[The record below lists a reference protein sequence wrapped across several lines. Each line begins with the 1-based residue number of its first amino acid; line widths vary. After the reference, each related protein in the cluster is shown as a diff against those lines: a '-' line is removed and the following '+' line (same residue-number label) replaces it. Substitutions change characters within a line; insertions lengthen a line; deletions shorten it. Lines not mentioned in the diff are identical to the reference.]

1 MGLFGTKSAKGI
13 SHYEAEGYD
22 LGFLSRI
29 APQGGIK
36 FPDRNIRMGD
46 GYVAMLYITEFPETI
61 HDNWLTRVINRDGI
75 IGMVDVKTMD
85 RNAVLKNV
93 KRSVAEQSSRIQE
106 DNTSAISRNE
116 AMNRYQSLN
125 EIAEDIN
132 KYGEVTKAV
141 QVRLYIS
148 KPTEVELEKE
158 VALIRKDLDAM
169 GFRAFNM
176 LFESN
181 DHYRALFLTPKKQEK
196 QLKVKRLGQQ
206 MPARTVGGG
215 YYFDHAQLTDPTG
228 AYFGQTLTGGP
239 VIFDMFHSDKIR
251 KSFNAIVF
259 GTMGM
264 GKSTLLKMIEEE
276 QFAKG
281 NYIRGF
287 DKSGEFYDMII
298 EQGGQY
304 IALDGSDGK
313 LNMFEVYATATLSA
327 NDLTPSQVGS
337 FQQHIAKLT
346 MQFSL
351 LNPELKEDDKNN
363 LRIWFTN
370 FYIDYGLWDPKQDED
385 NNILGLDASEYPIL
399 SDFRDYLQ
407 NIELGKGVS
416 RELKRTKEKILTLI
430 DDLITS
436 NGRMFDGH
444 TSIDHIDEE
453 QVVFFN
459 IDGLV
464 NLSDNVSSCQL
475 YTALNL
481 FWSQALAN
489 GRKVKEQYYNKEI
502 TTEEIKRF
510 LILID
515 ECQNVIN
522 GNNPRLV
529 EYITTFQREMRKFFA
544 GIVFATQSPQE
555 ILPDGND
562 SQVISKLKQVFE
574 LTQYK
579 FLLRLDQSV
588 NEKMKNTLGDIIK
601 ESEYELI
608 PQLSQGQVLLSIQGS
623 NNLVFNTRPTRQQLE
638 RFKGGM

>member
-1 MGLFGTKSAKGI
+1 MGLFNTKVSKSI
-13 SHYEAEGYD
+13 DKYESEGYD
-22 LGFLSRI
+22 LSFLSRV

-36 FPDRNIRMGD
+36 FGDRNIRMGD
-46 GYVAMLYITEFPETI
+46 GYVAMLYITDFPVTV
-61 HDNWLTRVINRDGI
+61 HDNWLDRVINRDGI
-75 IGMVDVKTMD
+75 IGLVDIKTVD

-93 KRSVAEQSSRIQE
+93 KRSMAEQSSRIQE
-106 DNTSAISRNE
+106 DNSNAISRNT
-116 AMNRYQSLN
+116 AVNNYQTLN
-125 EIAEDIN
+125 HIAEDIIS
-132 KYGEVTKAV
+132 YGEVTKAL

-158 VALIRKDLDAM
+158 IAIIRKDLDAM
-169 GFRAFNM
+169 GYRAFNM
-176 LFESN
+176 QFESK
-181 DHYRALFLTPKKQEK
+181 DYYQALFLTPKKQEK
-196 QLKVKRLGQQ
+196 KLSVKRSGQQ
-206 MPARTVGGG
+206 MPSKTLGGA
-215 YYFDHAQLTDPTG
+215 YYFNHTQLTDPTG
-228 AYFGQTLTGGP
+228 AYFGQTMTGGP

-281 NYIRGF
+281 SYIRGF

-298 EQGGQY
+298 QQGGKY

-313 LNMFEVYATATLSA
+313 INMFEVYATATMSA
-327 NDLTPSQVGS
+327 NDLTSSQVGS
-337 FQQHIAKLT
+337 FQQHIAKLA

-363 LRIWFTN
+363 LRIWLTN
-370 FYIDYGLWDPKQDED
+370 FYINFGLWNPEKEED
-385 NNILGLDASEYPIL
+385 NNILGLDSKEYPIL
-399 SDFRDYLQ
+399 SDFRKYLQ
-407 NIELGKGVS
+407 GVQLDKDVS

-444 TSIDHIDEE
+444 TSIDHIDNE

-459 IDGLV
+459 IDGLT
-464 NLSDNVSSCQL
+464 NLSDNISSCQL

-481 FWSQALAN
+481 FWSQALKN
-489 GRKVKEQYYNKEI
+489 GRKYKEKYYNKEI
-502 TTEEIKRF
+502 SAEEIKRF
-510 LILID
+510 LIIID

-544 GIVFATQSPQE
+544 GIIFATQSPQE

-588 NEKMKNTLGDIIK
+588 NDKMRETLGDIIK
-601 ESEYELI
+601 ESEYEII
-608 PQLSQGQVLLSIQGS
+608 PQLSQGQVLLSIQGQ
-623 NNLVFNTRPTRQQLE
+623 NNLVFNTRPTQQQLD
-638 RFKGGM
+638 RFKGGI

>member
-1 MGLFGTKSAKGI
+1 MGFFNTKVSKSI
-13 SHYEAEGYD
+13 DKYESEGYD
-22 LGFLSRI
+22 LSFLSRI

-36 FPDRNIRMGD
+36 FGDRNIRMGD
-46 GYVAMLYITEFPETI
+46 GFVAMLYITDFPVTV
-61 HDNWLTRVINRDGI
+61 HDNWLDRVINRDGI
-75 IGMVDVKTMD
+75 IGLVDVKTVD

-93 KRSVAEQSSRIQE
+93 KRSMAEQSSRIQE
-106 DNTSAISRNE
+106 DNSNAISRNT
-116 AMNRYQSLN
+116 AVNNYQALN
-125 EIAEDIN
+125 HIAEDIIS
-132 KYGEVTKAV
+132 YGEVTKEL

-158 VALIRKDLDAM
+158 IAIIRKDLDAM
-169 GFRAFNM
+169 GYRAFNM
-176 LFESN
+176 QFESK
-181 DHYRALFLTPKKQEK
+181 DYYQALFLTPKKQEK
-196 QLKVKRLGQQ
+196 KLSVKRTGQQ
-206 MPARTVGGG
+206 LPSKALGGA
-215 YYFDHAQLTDPTG
+215 YYFNHTQLTDPTG
-228 AYFGQTLTGGP
+228 AYFGQTMTGGP

-251 KSFNAIVF
+251 KSFNAIIF

-287 DKSGEFYDMII
+287 DKSGEFYDMIKQ
-298 EQGGQY
+298 QGGKY

-313 LNMFEVYATATLSA
+313 INMFEVYATATMSA
-327 NDLTPSQVGS
+327 NDLTSSQVGS
-337 FQQHIAKLT
+337 FQQHIAKLA

-363 LRIWFTN
+363 LRIWLTN
-370 FYIDYGLWDPKQDED
+370 FYIDYGIWDPKKEED
-385 NNILGLDASEYPIL
+385 NNVLGLDSKDYPIL
-399 SDFRDYLQ
+399 SDFREYLR
-407 NIELGKGVS
+407 NVKLDKDVS

-444 TSIDHIDEE
+444 TSIDHIDNE

-464 NLSDNVSSCQL
+464 NLSDNISSCQL

-481 FWSQALAN
+481 FWSQALKN
-489 GRKVKEQYYNKEI
+489 GRKYKEKYYNKEI
-502 TTEEIKRF
+502 SADEIKRF

-544 GIVFATQSPQE
+544 GIIFATQSPQE

-588 NEKMKNTLGDIIK
+588 NDKMRETLGDIIK
-601 ESEYELI
+601 ESEYEII
-608 PQLSQGQVLLSIQGS
+608 PQLSQGQVLLSIQGQ
-623 NNLVFNTRPTRQQLE
+623 NNLVFNTRPTQQQLD
-638 RFKGGM
+638 RFKGGI

>member
-1 MGLFGTKSAKGI
+1 MGFFNTKVSKSIAK
-13 SHYEAEGYD
+13 YESEGYD
-22 LGFLSRI
+22 LSFLSRI

-36 FPDRNIRMGD
+36 FGDRNIRMGD
-46 GYVAMLYITEFPETI
+46 GFVAMLYITDFPVTV
-61 HDNWLTRVINRDGI
+61 HDNWLDRVINRDGI
-75 IGMVDVKTMD
+75 IGLVDVKTVD

-93 KRSVAEQSSRIQE
+93 KRSMAEQSSRIQE
-106 DNTSAISRNE
+106 DNSNAISRNT
-116 AMNRYQSLN
+116 AVNNYQALN
-125 EIAEDIN
+125 HIAEDIIS
-132 KYGEVTKAV
+132 YGEVTKEL

-158 VALIRKDLDAM
+158 IAIIRKDLDAM
-169 GFRAFNM
+169 GYRAFNM
-176 LFESN
+176 QFESK
-181 DHYRALFLTPKKQEK
+181 DYYQALFLTPKKQEK
-196 QLKVKRLGQQ
+196 KLSVKRTGQQ
-206 MPARTVGGG
+206 LPSKALGGA
-215 YYFDHAQLTDPTG
+215 YYFNHTQLTDPTG
-228 AYFGQTLTGGP
+228 AYFGQTMTGGP

-251 KSFNAIVF
+251 KSFNAIIF

-287 DKSGEFYDMII
+287 DKSGEFYDMIKQ
-298 EQGGQY
+298 QGGKY

-313 LNMFEVYATATLSA
+313 INMFEVYATATMSA
-327 NDLTPSQVGS
+327 NDLTSSQVGS
-337 FQQHIAKLT
+337 FQQHIAKLA

-363 LRIWFTN
+363 LRIWLTN
-370 FYIDYGLWDPKQDED
+370 FYIDYGIWDPKKEED
-385 NNILGLDASEYPIL
+385 NNVLGLDSKDYPIL
-399 SDFRDYLQ
+399 SDFREYLR
-407 NIELGKGVS
+407 NVKLDKNVS

-444 TSIDHIDEE
+444 TSIDHIDNE

-464 NLSDNVSSCQL
+464 NLSDNISSCQL

-481 FWSQALAN
+481 FWSQALKN
-489 GRKVKEQYYNKEI
+489 GRKYKEKYYNKEI
-502 TTEEIKRF
+502 SADEIKRF

-544 GIVFATQSPQE
+544 GIIFATQSPQE

-588 NEKMKNTLGDIIK
+588 NDKMRDTLGDIIK
-601 ESEYELI
+601 ESEYEII

-623 NNLVFNTRPTRQQLE
+623 NNLVFNTRPTQQQLD
-638 RFKGGM
+638 RFKGGI

>member
-1 MGLFGTKSAKGI
+1 MGFFNTKVSKSI
-13 SHYEAEGYD
+13 DKYESEGYD
-22 LGFLSRI
+22 LSFLSRI

-36 FPDRNIRMGD
+36 FGDRNIRMGD
-46 GYVAMLYITEFPETI
+46 GFVAMLYITDFPVTV
-61 HDNWLTRVINRDGI
+61 HDNWLDRVINRDGI
-75 IGMVDVKTMD
+75 IGLVDVKTVD

-93 KRSVAEQSSRIQE
+93 KRSMAEQSSRIQE
-106 DNTSAISRNE
+106 DNSNAISRNT
-116 AMNRYQSLN
+116 AVNNYQALN
-125 EIAEDIN
+125 HIAEDIIS
-132 KYGEVTKAV
+132 YGEVTKEL

-158 VALIRKDLDAM
+158 IAIIRKDLDAM
-169 GFRAFNM
+169 GYRAFNM
-176 LFESN
+176 QFESK
-181 DHYRALFLTPKKQEK
+181 DYYQALFLTPKKQEK
-196 QLKVKRLGQQ
+196 KLSVKRTGQQ
-206 MPARTVGGG
+206 LPSKALGGA
-215 YYFDHAQLTDPTG
+215 YYFNHTQLTDPTG
-228 AYFGQTLTGGP
+228 AYFGQTMTGGP

-251 KSFNAIVF
+251 KSFNAIIF

-287 DKSGEFYDMII
+287 DKSGEFYDMIKQ
-298 EQGGQY
+298 QGGKY

-313 LNMFEVYATATLSA
+313 INMFEVYATATMSA
-327 NDLTPSQVGS
+327 NDLTSSQVGS
-337 FQQHIAKLT
+337 FQQHIAKLA

-363 LRIWFTN
+363 LRIWLTN
-370 FYIDYGLWDPKQDED
+370 FYIDYGIWDPKKEED
-385 NNILGLDASEYPIL
+385 NNVLGLDSKDYPIL
-399 SDFRDYLQ
+399 SDFREYLR
-407 NIELGKGVS
+407 NVKLDKDVS

-444 TSIDHIDEE
+444 TSIDHIDNE

-464 NLSDNVSSCQL
+464 NLSDNISSCQL

-481 FWSQALAN
+481 FWSQALKN
-489 GRKVKEQYYNKEI
+489 GRKYKEKYYNKEI
-502 TTEEIKRF
+502 SADEIKRF

-544 GIVFATQSPQE
+544 GIIFATQSPQE

-588 NEKMKNTLGDIIK
+588 NDKMRDTLGDIIK
-601 ESEYELI
+601 ESEYEII

-623 NNLVFNTRPTRQQLE
+623 NNLVFNTRPTQQQLD
-638 RFKGGM
+638 RFKGGI

>member
-1 MGLFGTKSAKGI
+1 MGFFNTKVSKSI
-13 SHYEAEGYD
+13 DKYESEGYD
-22 LGFLSRI
+22 LSFLSRI

-36 FPDRNIRMGD
+36 FGDRNIRMGD
-46 GYVAMLYITEFPETI
+46 GFVAMLYITDFPVTV
-61 HDNWLTRVINRDGI
+61 HDNWLDRVINRDGI
-75 IGMVDVKTMD
+75 IGLVDVKTVD

-93 KRSVAEQSSRIQE
+93 KRSMAEQSSRIQE
-106 DNTSAISRNE
+106 DNSNAISRNT
-116 AMNRYQSLN
+116 AVNNYQALN
-125 EIAEDIN
+125 HIAEDIIS
-132 KYGEVTKAV
+132 YGEVTKEL

-158 VALIRKDLDAM
+158 IANIRKDLDAM
-169 GFRAFNM
+169 GYRAFNM
-176 LFESN
+176 QFESK
-181 DHYRALFLTPKKQEK
+181 DYYQALFLTPKKQEK
-196 QLKVKRLGQQ
+196 KLSVKRTGQQ
-206 MPARTVGGG
+206 LPSKALGGA
-215 YYFDHAQLTDPTG
+215 YYFNHTQLTDPTG
-228 AYFGQTLTGGP
+228 AYFGQTMTGGP

-251 KSFNAIVF
+251 KSFNAIIF

-287 DKSGEFYDMII
+287 DKSGEFYDMIKQ
-298 EQGGQY
+298 QGGKY

-313 LNMFEVYATATLSA
+313 INMFEVYATATMSA
-327 NDLTPSQVGS
+327 NDLTSSQVGS
-337 FQQHIAKLT
+337 FQQHIAKLA

-363 LRIWFTN
+363 LRIWLTN
-370 FYIDYGLWDPKQDED
+370 FYIDYGIWDPKKEED
-385 NNILGLDASEYPIL
+385 NNVLGLDSKDYPIL
-399 SDFRDYLQ
+399 SDFREYLR
-407 NIELGKGVS
+407 NVKLDKDVS

-444 TSIDHIDEE
+444 TSIDHIDNE

-464 NLSDNVSSCQL
+464 NLSDNISSCQL

-481 FWSQALAN
+481 FWSQALKN
-489 GRKVKEQYYNKEI
+489 GRKYKEKYYNKEI
-502 TTEEIKRF
+502 SADEIKRF

-544 GIVFATQSPQE
+544 GIIFATQSPQE

-588 NEKMKNTLGDIIK
+588 NDKMRDTLGDIIK
-601 ESEYELI
+601 ESEYEII

-623 NNLVFNTRPTRQQLE
+623 NNLVFNTRPTQQQLD
-638 RFKGGM
+638 RFKGGI

>member
-1 MGLFGTKSAKGI
+1 MGLFNTRVSKSVEK
-13 SHYEAEGYD
+13 YESEGYD
-22 LGFLSRI
+22 LSFLSRV

-36 FPDRNIRMGD
+36 FGDRNIRMGD
-46 GYVAMLYITEFPETI
+46 GYVATLYITDFPVTV
-61 HDNWLTRVINRDGI
+61 HDNWLDRVINREGI
-75 IGMVDVKTMD
+75 IGVADVKTVD
-85 RNAVLKNV
+85 RNAVLRNV
-93 KRSVAEQSSRIQE
+93 KRSMAEQSSRIQE
-106 DNTSAISRNE
+106 DNSNAISRNT
-116 AMNRYQSLN
+116 AVNNYQALN
-125 EIAEDIN
+125 HIAEDIIS
-132 KYGEVTKAV
+132 YGEVTKAL

-158 VALIRKDLDAM
+158 ISIVRKDLDAM
-169 GFRAFNM
+169 GYRAFNM
-176 LFESN
+176 QFESK
-181 DHYRALFLTPKKQEK
+181 DYYKALFLTPKQQEK
-196 QLKVKRLGQQ
+196 RLSVKRSGQQ
-206 MPARTVGGG
+206 MPSKTLGGG
-215 YYFDHAQLTDPTG
+215 YYFNHTQLTDPTG
-228 AYFGQTLTGGP
+228 AYLGQTMTGGP

-287 DKSGEFYDMII
+287 DKSGEFYDMIKQ
-298 EQGGQY
+298 QGGKY

-313 LNMFEVYATATLSA
+313 INMFEVYATATLSA

-337 FQQHIAKLT
+337 FQQHIAKLA

-351 LNPELKEDDKNN
+351 LNPELREDDKNN
-363 LRIWFTN
+363 LRIWLTN
-370 FYIDYGLWDPKQDED
+370 FYIEYGLWKPEDEEE
-385 NNILGLDASEYPIL
+385 NNILGLDAKEYPTL
-399 SDFRDYLQ
+399 SEFREFLKKVRLD
-407 NIELGKGVS
+407 KDVS

-444 TSIDHIDEE
+444 TSIDHIDTE

-464 NLSDNVSSCQL
+464 NLSDNISSCQL

-481 FWSQALAN
+481 FWSQALKN
-489 GRKVKEQYYNKEI
+489 GRKVKEQYYNNEI
-502 TTEEIKRF
+502 TEEEIKRF

-555 ILPDGND
+555 ILPEGND

-588 NEKMKNTLGDIIK
+588 NDKMRETLGDIIK
-601 ESEYELI
+601 ESEYEII
-608 PQLSQGQVLLSIQGS
+608 PQLSQGQVLLSIQGK
-623 NNLVFNTRPTRQQLE
+623 NNLVFNTRPTKQQLD
-638 RFKGGM
+638 RFKGGI

>member
-1 MGLFGTKSAKGI
+1 MGLFNTKVSKSI
-13 SHYEAEGYD
+13 DKYESEGYD
-22 LGFLSRI
+22 LSFLSRV

-36 FPDRNIRMGD
+36 FGDRNIRMGD
-46 GYVAMLYITEFPETI
+46 GYVAMLYITDFPVTV
-61 HDNWLTRVINRDGI
+61 HDNWLDRVINRDGI
-75 IGMVDVKTMD
+75 IGLVDIKTVD

-93 KRSVAEQSSRIQE
+93 KRSMAEQSSRIQE
-106 DNTSAISRNE
+106 DNSNAISRNT
-116 AMNRYQSLN
+116 AVNNYQALN
-125 EIAEDIN
+125 HIAEDIIS
-132 KYGEVTKAV
+132 YGEVTKAL

-158 VALIRKDLDAM
+158 IAMIRKDLDAM
-169 GFRAFNM
+169 GYRAFNM
-176 LFESN
+176 QFESK
-181 DHYRALFLTPKKQEK
+181 DYYQALFLTPKKQDK
-196 QLKVKRLGQQ
+196 KLSVKRSGQQ
-206 MPARTVGGG
+206 MPSKTLGGA
-215 YYFDHAQLTDPTG
+215 YYFNHTQLTDPTG
-228 AYFGQTLTGGP
+228 AYFGQTMTGGP

-287 DKSGEFYDMII
+287 DKSGEFYDMIVQ
-298 EQGGQY
+298 QGGKY

-313 LNMFEVYATATLSA
+313 INMFEVYATATMSA
-327 NDLTPSQVGS
+327 NDLTSSQVGS
-337 FQQHIAKLT
+337 FQQHIAKLA

-363 LRIWFTN
+363 LRIWLTN
-370 FYIDYGLWDPKQDED
+370 FYINFGLWKPEKEED
-385 NNILGLDASEYPIL
+385 NNILGLDSKEYPIL
-399 SDFRDYLQ
+399 SDFKKYLQ
-407 NIELGKGVS
+407 GVQLGKDVS

-444 TSIDHIDEE
+444 TSIDHIDNE

-459 IDGLV
+459 IDGLT
-464 NLSDNVSSCQL
+464 NLSDNISSCQL

-481 FWSQALAN
+481 FWSQALKN
-489 GRKVKEQYYNKEI
+489 GRKYKEKYYNKEI
-502 TTEEIKRF
+502 SAEEIKRF
-510 LILID
+510 LIIID

-544 GIVFATQSPQE
+544 GIIFATQSPQE

-588 NEKMKNTLGDIIK
+588 NDKMRETLGDIIK
-601 ESEYELI
+601 ESEYEII
-608 PQLSQGQVLLSIQGS
+608 PQLSQGQVLLSIQGQ
-623 NNLVFNTRPTRQQLE
+623 NNLVFNTRPTQQQLD
-638 RFKGGM
+638 RFKGGI